1 MISKFDVTIQSDE
14 LTAADLYDAQ
24 SEWEAEQYEAEE
36 PLPTFDPHRD
46 FYAEMD
52 DEAYEWTEEAIA
64 WEEGMH
70 PDNLYD
76 GEPEMILEDDLYM
89 IIEDDPY
96 DGEMWEDT
104 YDDHPADMYVWDCDL
119 HNEF

>member
-1 MISKFDVTIQSDE
+1 MFSKFDTNPQSDE

-24 SEWEAEQYEAEE
+24 AEWEAEQYEAEE
-36 PLPTFDPHRD
+36 SLPTFDPHRD

-76 GEPEMILEDDLYM
+76 GEPVMDLPNDLYM
-89 IIEDDPY
+89 VFDDPDY
-96 DGEMWEDT
+96 WG
-104 YDDHPADMYVWDCDL
+104 
-119 HNEF
+119 

>member
-14 LTAADLYDAQ
+14 LTAADLYNAQ
-24 SEWEAEQYEAEE
+24 AEWEAEQYEAEM
-36 PLPTFDPHRD
+36 
-46 FYAEMD
+46 AEIAQAQW
-52 DEAYEWTEEAIA
+52 EAFQADHEAEYEWTEEAIA

-76 GEPEMILEDDLYM
+76 
-89 IIEDDPY
+89 DDPY
-96 DGEMWEDT
+96 NGEMWEDA

>member
-14 LTAADLYDAQ
+14 LTAADLYNAQ
-24 SEWEAEQYEAEE
+24 AEWEAEQ
-36 PLPTFDPHRD
+36 
-46 FYAEMD
+46 
-52 DEAYEWTEEAIA
+52 YEWTEEAIA

-76 GEPEMILEDDLYM
+76 
-89 IIEDDPY
+89 DDPY
-96 DGEMWEDT
+96 DGEMWEDA

>member
-1 MISKFDVTIQSDE
+1 MFSKFDTNPQSDE
-14 LTAADLYDAQ
+14 LTAADLYNAQ
-24 SEWEAEQYEAEE
+24 AEWEAEQYEAEE

-70 PDNLYD
+70 PDELYD
-76 GEPEMILEDDLYM
+76 YNELDEHDLRVAQAEWEAEMHLENDLYM
-89 IIEDDPY
+89 VYDDPDY
-96 DGEMWEDT
+96 
-104 YDDHPADMYVWDCDL
+104 WD
-119 HNEF
+119 